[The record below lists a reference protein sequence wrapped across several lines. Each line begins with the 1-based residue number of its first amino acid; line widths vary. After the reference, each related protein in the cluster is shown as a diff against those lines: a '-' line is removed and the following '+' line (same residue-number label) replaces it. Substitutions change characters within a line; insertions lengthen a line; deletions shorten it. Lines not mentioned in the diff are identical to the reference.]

1 MNKCDKVSIGN
12 ALGEIGVCMKR
23 SAKIFATLLS
33 SVILLEVGSVSG
45 GQVIAATN
53 SQKQL
58 EKEQQEY
65 IKFKEAWINAIES
78 TPPSEFK
85 DPKVKEELKKNIKK
99 SEERGKVTITAKA
112 AAKGIKALMKK
123 TGRAGWDA
131 VVRKVENS
139 TGTELVM
146 FHYDQVTNI
155 VNLLANSQEKA
166 QTAISKILVNNFG
179 FNKTVANAVAY
190 TFVLIV
196 L

>member
-1 MNKCDKVSIGN
+1 M
-12 ALGEIGVCMKR
+12 
-23 SAKIFATLLS
+23 
-33 SVILLEVGSVSG
+33 
-45 GQVIAATN
+45 
-53 SQKQL
+53 
-58 EKEQQEY
+58 
-65 IKFKEAWINAIES
+65 
-78 TPPSEFK
+78 
-85 DPKVKEELKKNIKK
+85 
-99 SEERGKVTITAKA
+99 TITAKV
-112 AAKGIKALMKK
+112 AAKGMKALMKK
-123 TGRAGWDA
+123 TGRSRWDA
-131 VVRKVENS
+131 VVRKVENF